1 MFTRNGIHIMK
12 TNKIFA
18 SLTLSLCLASLL
30 GCTESE
36 TLPASP
42 SSPSSPA
49 EESKEADLLKTGLT
63 ERIRIEGQEVDY
75 QSLEQRQAHYN
86 VPGVSVAFMRNG
98 QIAWTMQSGVKDLAT
113 ELAVDENTVF
123 QAGSISKPAF
133 AAILM
138 KYREDNPLDLNADV
152 NTFLTSWQLPKH
164 EWSGQEAVSLRRLLS
179 HTAGTTVHGFPGY
192 AAGEPVPTLQQVLEG
207 AFPANTDAVVVDI
220 KPGTQMRYSGGG
232 TTLAQLTLQD
242 VANEPLP
249 TMSQRLLFKPLG
261 MTRSGFEQPIS
272 TNLSNNMATPYDGDG
287 APIKGGPHTYATL
300 AAAGMWST
308 PSDMLKMVSSVRS
321 AYLGQKT
328 DWISQATAQELLTN
342 NTPTNEAPNVG
353 IGFFINMDDSGEIL
367 GFGHGGADA
376 GFMSQLYIEL
386 NTGNGY
392 AIMTNG
398 SNGRQ
403 LITELE
409 IRLKEALDVGYS
421 EAEIKTVVPISQ
433 DELSQYIGTYAVT
446 KPVIV
451 DVVLEKSANGFV
463 LNALPYVENE
473 EYFHEGDG
481 RFFAKNGSSIGFEG
495 DDESRLTKVLV
506 MDGGIRGVRKE

>member
-1 MFTRNGIHIMK
+1 MK

-30 GCTESE
+30 GCTEPE

-42 SSPSSPA
+42 SA
-49 EESKEADLLKTGLT
+49 AAESKEANLLKSGLT
-63 ERIRIEGQEVDY
+63 ERTRIEEQEVDY
-75 QSLEQRQAHYN
+75 QSLEQRQAHYD

-98 QIAWTMQSGVKDLAT
+98 QIAWTMQSGVKDLTT

-133 AAILM
+133 ATVLM
-138 KYREDNPLDLNADV
+138 KYREDNPLDLDADV
-152 NTFLTSWQLPKH
+152 NTLLTSWQLPEH
-164 EWSGQEAVSLRRLLS
+164 EWTGQDVVSLRRLLS

-192 AAGEPVPTLQQVLEG
+192 AAGEPVPNLQQVLEG
-207 AFPANTDAVVVDI
+207 AVPANTDAVVVDI
-220 KPGTQMRYSGGG
+220 QPGTQMRYSGGG

-261 MTRSGFEQPIS
+261 MTR
-272 TNLSNNMATPYDGDG
+272 
-287 APIKGGPHTYATL
+287 IKGGAHTYATL

-308 PSDMLKMVSSVRS
+308 PSDMLKLASGVRS

-328 DWISQATAQELLTN
+328 DWISQATAQEMLTN
-342 NTPTNEAPNVG
+342 NTPSIEPPNVG
-353 IGFFINMDDSGEIL
+353 IGFFINMDDNGEIL

-386 NTGNGY
+386 DTGNGY

-398 SNGRQ
+398 NNGRQ

-409 IRLKEALDVGYS
+409 IRLKEALKVGYS
-421 EAEIKTVVPISQ
+421 EAEVRKLVPISQ
-433 DELSQYIGTYAVT
+433 KELSKYIGTYVVT
-446 KPVIV
+446 KPVNV
-451 DVVLEKSANGFV
+451 NVVLEKTANGFV

-473 EYFHEGDG
+473 EYFHEGGG
-481 RFFAKNGSSIGFEG
+481 RFFAKNGSSVRFEM
-495 DDESRLTKVLV
+495 DEENGLVKTVV
-506 MDGGIRGVRKE
+506 MDGNIRGERKE

>member
-1 MFTRNGIHIMK
+1 MTSIKLFS
-12 TNKIFA
+12 
-18 SLTLSLCLASLL
+18 SLTLSFCLASLL
-30 GCTESE
+30 GCTEAE
-36 TLPASP
+36 TLSASP
-42 SSPSSPA
+42 SA
-49 EESKEADLLKTGLT
+49 AAESKEANLLKTGLT

-75 QSLEQRQAHYN
+75 QSLEQRQAHYD
-86 VPGVSVAFMRNG
+86 VPGVSVAFMKNG
-98 QIAWTMQSGVKDLAT
+98 QLAWTMQSGVKDLTT
-113 ELAVDENTVF
+113 ELAIDENTVF

-133 AAILM
+133 AAVLM
-138 KYREDNPLDLNADV
+138 KYRENNPLDLDADV
-152 NTFLTSWQLPKH
+152 NNLLTSWQLPEH
-164 EWSGQEAVSLRRLLS
+164 EWTGQDVVSLRRLLS

-220 KPGTQMRYSGGG
+220 QPGTQMRYSGGG

-242 VANEPLP
+242 VANESLP

-308 PSDMLKMVSSVRS
+308 PSDMLKLASSVRS

-328 DWISQATAQELLTN
+328 DWISQATAQEMLTN

-353 IGFFINMDDSGEIL
+353 IGFFINMSDDGEIL

-386 NTGNGY
+386 DTGDGY

-398 SNGRQ
+398 NNGRQ

-409 IRLKEALDVGYS
+409 IRLKEALKVGYS
-421 EAEIKTVVPISQ
+421 EAEVRKLVLISQ
-433 DELSQYIGTYAVT
+433 KELSKYIGTYVVT
-446 KPVIV
+446 NPVNV
-451 DVVLEKSANGFV
+451 DMVLEKTANGFV

-473 EYFHEGDG
+473 EYFHEGGG
-481 RFFAKNGSSIGFEG
+481 RFFAKNGSSVRFEG
-495 DDESRLTKVLV
+495 DAESDGGLVKELV
-506 MDGGIRGVRKE
+506 MDGSIRGVRRE

>member
-1 MFTRNGIHIMK
+1 MTSIKLFS
-12 TNKIFA
+12 
-18 SLTLSLCLASLL
+18 SLTLSFCLASLL
-30 GCTESE
+30 GCTEPE

-42 SSPSSPA
+42 SA
-49 EESKEADLLKTGLT
+49 AAESKEANLLKTGLT

-75 QSLEQRQAHYN
+75 QSLEQRQAHYD
-86 VPGVSVAFMRNG
+86 VPGVSVAFMRSG
-98 QIAWTMQSGVKDLAT
+98 QIAWTMQSGVKDLT
-113 ELAVDENTVF
+113 SELAVDENTVF

-133 AAILM
+133 AAVLM
-138 KYREDNPLDLNADV
+138 KYREDNPLDLDADV
-152 NTFLTSWQLPKH
+152 NTLLTSWQLPEH
-164 EWSGQEAVSLRRLLS
+164 EWTGQDVVSLRRLLS

-192 AAGEPVPTLQQVLEG
+192 AAGEPVPTLQQVLDG

-220 KPGTQMRYSGGG
+220 QPGTQMRYSGGG

-249 TMSQRLLFKPLG
+249 TMSQRLLLKPLG
-261 MTRSGFEQPIS
+261 MTRSGFDQPIS
-272 TNLSNNMATPYDGDG
+272 KKLSNNMATPYDGDG

-308 PSDMLKMVSSVRS
+308 PSDMLKLAGGVRS

-328 DWISQATAQELLTN
+328 DWISQATAQEMLTN

-353 IGFFINMDDSGEIL
+353 IGFFINMSDDGEIL

-376 GFMSQLYIEL
+376 GFMSQLYLEL
-386 NTGNGY
+386 DTGNGY

-398 SNGRQ
+398 NNGRQ

-409 IRLKEALDVGYS
+409 IRLKDALNVGYS
-421 EAEIKTVVPISQ
+421 EAEVRKLVPISQ
-433 DELSQYIGTYAVT
+433 TELSKYIGTYVVT
-446 KPVIV
+446 KPVNV
-451 DVVLEKSANGFV
+451 DVVLEKTANGFV

-473 EYFHEGDG
+473 EYFHEGGG
-481 RFFAKNGSSIGFEG
+481 RFFAKNGSSIRFEG
-495 DDESRLTKVLV
+495 DAESDGGLVKALV